1 MKIDL
6 HHLTVNEALRIF
18 IEKYN
23 KYYKTEKKIEVIH
36 GYGSGG
42 QGGKIK
48 KAFHKF
54 LSNNKEFLQSEVSL
68 NPGLTYIYPKKK
80 LPSYESALEKEI
92 LNFCELPKSLSKI
105 ESRFLKKYSTNE
117 IKSEIKRLIKAE
129 KLTEILKNSVAT
141 YQHKK

>member
-6 HHLTVNEALRIF
+6 HHLTVNESLRIF

-23 KYYKTEKKIEVIH
+23 KNYKSEKKIEVIH

-42 QGGKIK
+42 NGGKIK

-54 LSNNKEFLQSEVSL
+54 LTDNKEFLKFEVGL

-80 LPSYESALEKEI
+80 LPSYESALEKEM
-92 LNFCELPKSLSKI
+92 LNFCEVPKSLSKI
-105 ESRFLKKYSTNE
+105 EGRFLKKYSINE
-117 IKSEIKRLIKAE
+117 IKSEIKKLIKTE
-129 KLTEILKNSVAT
+129 KLTEILKNSVIT

>member
-6 HHLTVNEALRIF
+6 HHLTVNEAIRIF

-23 KYYKTEKKIEVIH
+23 KSYKTEKQIEVIH

-54 LSNNKEFLQSEVSL
+54 LTNNNEFLKFEVGL

-80 LPSYESALEKEI
+80 LPSYESTLEKEI

-105 ESRFLKKYSTNE
+105 ESRFLKKYSVNE
-117 IKSEIKRLIKAE
+117 IKIEIKKLIKAG
-129 KLTEILKNSVAT
+129 KLTELLKNSVIT
-141 YQHKK
+141 YQYKK